1 MLKLRRNHY
10 PVQYL
15 LGKWY
20 FRDLELTV
28 KPPILIPRFETE
40 HLIEISIEAIKSK
53 WAKGSPLK
61 FIDLGCGTGAIGLSL
76 LKELSSDYD
85 IIGTLLDLNP
95 ACVDL
100 AK

>member
-1 MLKLRRNHY
+1 MLKSRRYHY

-20 FRDLELTV
+20 FRELELKV

-40 HLIEISIEAIKSK
+40 NLIEISIEAIKNK
-53 WAKGSPLK
+53 WARGSSLK

-76 LKELSSDYD
+76 MK
-85 IIGTLLDLNP
+85 
-95 ACVDL
+95 
-100 AK
+100 